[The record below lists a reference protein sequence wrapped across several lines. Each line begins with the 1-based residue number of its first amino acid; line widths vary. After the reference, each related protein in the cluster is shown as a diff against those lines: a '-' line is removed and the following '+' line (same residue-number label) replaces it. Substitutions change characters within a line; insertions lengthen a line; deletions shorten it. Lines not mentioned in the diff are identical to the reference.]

1 MIAAATQAK
10 RIAKEEGTIADV
22 FTTLGPGTEVA
33 ALPAR
38 FAQLKKDVL
47 TDMGA
52 THASIVQAWKQ
63 VLAALEGRTKEV
75 ISLGGEVYALIRM
88 LLYMTDRK
96 IGHSSCVV
104 YRH

>member
-1 MIAAATQAK
+1 MTTAAQTKRAAK
-10 RIAKEEGTIADV
+10 QEGTIADV
-22 FTTLGPGTEVA
+22 FPSLDPGTEVA

-63 VLAALEGRTKEV
+63 VLVALEARTKEIV
-75 ISLGGEVYALIRM
+75 SLGGEVYAPLRV